1 MQIAFWN
8 VRNLSFT
15 LNRPGA
21 VDSAQQVFRK
31 IQAIGKNL
39 AQSRT
44 DIAVLIELGSDGAD
58 VASRVAAYAPG
69 YAGIASGL
77 TGSGDEQEAETY
89 GVVYNTNTVSPV
101 QFPGPEGAI
110 VLLTDIVN
118 YRQAAVAGFQTISGR
133 NLLVA
138 AYHGPSVSGAAAAIR
153 LNLISK
159 MLAALSNQFPVA
171 GFAGVPVFF
180 GGDFNIKAEEGG
192 QAFDTMNAVFIGN
205 GFKFLGPGT
214 LAVPQATSLKK
225 LPNILL
231 NSNYDSQ
238 PYDRIYVRGADNI
251 TSANAHI
258 GNVELP
264 ARLTASFYND
274 VLRKIEDIGFLLE
287 GFFQSIKMKVDAG
300 TPVVAAFQAAPLA
313 VTGLLGLQQNL
324 QTLALNFLENQDQF
338 NADIIRGILQP
349 VRAANILN
357 QTNLSWFRGLGN
369 LDGLVTFVRW
379 SQAETLSQS
388 LPRFNLQLLAYIK
401 AAEGVLQISAKP
413 GPVTRSQAP
422 QIFGNS
428 GSVNPVDMALYA
440 DQLSDHRPVIVDFE
454 FAPIS

>member
-1 MQIAFWN
+1 MQIVFWN

-39 AQSRT
+39 ARSRT

-69 YAGIASGL
+69 YAAIASGL
-77 TGSGDEQEAETY
+77 TGGDDEQEAETY
-89 GVVYNTNTVSPV
+89 GVVYNTKTVSPV
-101 QFPGPEGAI
+101 QFPGTGSAI
-110 VLLTDIVN
+110 MLLTNIVN
-118 YRQAAVAGFQTISGR
+118 YRQAAVAGFRMSGR
-133 NLLVA
+133 NFLVA
-138 AYHGPSVSGAAAAIR
+138 AYHGPSVSGAAAPVR
-153 LNLISK
+153 LTLVK
-159 MLAALSNQFPVA
+159 EMLVALSNQFPVA
-171 GFAGVPVFF
+171 GFVGVPVFF
-180 GGDFNIKAEEGG
+180 GGDFNIKAEEML
-192 QAFDTMNAVFIGN
+192 AFDTMNDLFGGN
-205 GFKFLGPGT
+205 GFAFLGPGT

-251 TSANAHI
+251 TSVNAHI

-264 ARLTASFYND
+264 ARLTTSFYND

-300 TPVVAAFQAAPLA
+300 TPVVAAFQADPLA

-324 QTLALNFLENQDQF
+324 QMLALNFLENQDQF
-338 NADIIRGILQP
+338 NADIVRGILQP
-349 VRAANILN
+349 ARAANILN

-401 AAEGVLQISAKP
+401 AAEGVLQISAQP

-422 QIFGNS
+422 QIFGSS